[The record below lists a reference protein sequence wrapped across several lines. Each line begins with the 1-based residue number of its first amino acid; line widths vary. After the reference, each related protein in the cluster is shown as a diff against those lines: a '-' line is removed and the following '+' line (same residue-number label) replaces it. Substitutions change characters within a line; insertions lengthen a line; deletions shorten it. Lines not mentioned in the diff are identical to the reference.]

1 MESILLRKG
10 RVVFKIYDTYFNL
23 KYSGFAL
30 FLRYFGMWLVQNI
43 RALLYANQTPGENQS
58 WLGRPRFPALLAV
71 SPLLFLVLMG

>member
-23 KYSGFAL
+23 NYSGFAL

-43 RALLYANQTPGENQS
+43 RA
-58 WLGRPRFPALLAV
+58 
-71 SPLLFLVLMG
+71 